1 MNIMNGRIQESEL
14 ILTDDGRI
22 YHLGLHPEDLG
33 DYIITVGD
41 PKRVAKVSRH
51 FDNIELENQKRE
63 FITHTGTLGNKR
75 ISVIGTGIGPD
86 NIDIMINE
94 IDALKNI
101 DFKTRTIKKD
111 FHKLH
116 IIRMG
121 TSGAVREEIPV
132 DSIVG
137 ATHGL
142 GLDGLLNFYNYKKNE
157 FQRTFECNL
166 KIEVPSLF
174 EICLPYIFEASKYL
188 VDNICDEYIT
198 GITMTAGGFYGP
210 QGRELRINQKTRS
223 IIDEMVEFSYKGLKF
238 TNFEMETSAIYGLA
252 KMMGHEALSVNAI
265 IANRQSKTFSK
276 DPYATIDKMIVKT
289 LEKID
294 AL

>member
-1 MNIMNGRIQESEL
+1 MNRLQASEL

-33 DYIITVGD
+33 DYVITVGD
-41 PKRVAKVSRH
+41 PKRVEKVSRH
-51 FDNIELENQKRE
+51 FDKIEVKNQKRE
-63 FITHTGTLGNKR
+63 FVTHTGMLGDKR
-75 ISVIGTGIGPD
+75 LSVIGTGIGPD

-101 DFKTRTIKKD
+101 DFKTRTIKDD
-111 FHKLH
+111 FQKLH

-121 TSGAVREEIPV
+121 TSGSVREEIPV

-137 ATHGL
+137 ATHGM
-142 GLDGLLNFYNYKKNE
+142 GLDGLLNFYNYKKND
-157 FQRTFECNL
+157 FQIDFESSL
-166 KIEVPSLF
+166 KKEVPHLF
-174 EICLPYIFEASKYL
+174 DVCLPYIFEASKYL
-188 VDNICDEYIT
+188 VDNICDDFIK

-210 QGRELRINQKTRS
+210 QGRQLRISQKTRT
-223 IIDEMVEFSYKGLKF
+223 IIDDLVKFRYKDLVF
-238 TNFEMETSAIYGLA
+238 TNFEMESSAIYGLS
-252 KMMGHEALSVNAI
+252 KLLGHEALSVNAI
-265 IANRQSKTFSK
+265 IANRQNLTFSK
-276 DPYATIDKMIVKT
+276 DPYATINKMIIKT

>member
-1 MNIMNGRIQESEL
+1 MSRLKESEL

-41 PKRVAKVSRH
+41 PKRVEKVSRH
-51 FDNIELENQKRE
+51 FDKIELKNQKRE
-63 FITHTGTLGNKR
+63 FVTHTGMLGKKR
-75 ISVIGTGIGPD
+75 LSVIGTGIGPD

-101 DFKTRTIKKD
+101 DFETRKIKKE
-111 FHKLH
+111 FQKLH

-121 TSGAVREEIPV
+121 TSGSVRKEIPV

-142 GLDGLLNFYNYKKNE
+142 GLDGLLNFYSYKKNG
-157 FQRTFECNL
+157 FQKRFEVHL
-166 KIEVPSLF
+166 KE
-174 EICLPYIFEASKYL
+174 EIPDLYQICIPYIFEGSDYL
-188 VDNICDEYIT
+188 VNNICNEFKT

-210 QGRELRINQKTRS
+210 QGRQLRIEQKTRV
-223 IIDEMVEFSYKGLKF
+223 IIDELVRFEFEKLVF
-238 TNFEMETSAIYGLA
+238 TNFEMETSAIYGLS
-252 KMMGHEALSVNAI
+252 KLLGHEALSVNAI
-265 IANRQSKTFSK
+265 IANRQNMTFSK
-276 DPYATIDKMIVKT
+276 DPYATIDRMIIKT

>member
-1 MNIMNGRIQESEL
+1 MHRIEESEL
-14 ILTDDGRI
+14 ILTEDGRI

-41 PKRVAKVSRH
+41 PKRVEKVSRH
-51 FDNIELENQKRE
+51 FDSIEVVNQKRE
-63 FITHTGTLGNKR
+63 FITHTGMLGNKR
-75 ISVIGTGIGPD
+75 LSVIGTGIGPD
-86 NIDIMINE
+86 NIDIMLNE

-111 FHKLH
+111 FQKLH

-121 TSGAVREEIPV
+121 TSGSIREEIPV
-132 DSIVG
+132 DSIIG

-142 GLDGLLNFYNYKKNE
+142 GLDGLLNFYKYDKSE
-157 FQRTFECNL
+157 FQINFESSL
-166 KIEVPSLF
+166 KNDVPSLF
-174 EICLPYIFEASKYL
+174 EVCIPYIFEGSKYL
-188 VDNICDEYIT
+188 IDNICNEFVT

-210 QGRELRINQKTRS
+210 QGRELRINQKTRT
-223 IIDEMVEFSYKGLKF
+223 IIDELVNFKYKNLVF

-252 KMMGHEALSVNAI
+252 KMLGHEALSVNAI

-289 LEKID
+289 LEKIA